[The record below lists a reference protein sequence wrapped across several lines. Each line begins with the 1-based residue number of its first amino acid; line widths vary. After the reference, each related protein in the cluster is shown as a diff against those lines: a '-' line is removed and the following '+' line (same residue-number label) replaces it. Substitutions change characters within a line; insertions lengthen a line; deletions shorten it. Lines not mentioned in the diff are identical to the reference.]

1 MPPPPVPEPVTNHKP
16 QIKMSITKQE
26 LHGGIACIVAV
37 AEAVRESKR
46 VPAGTLYATVMAY
59 LDLASFE
66 KVISI
71 LKKAHCVQ
79 ETQAHELVWIGN

>member
-1 MPPPPVPEPVTNHKP
+1 MPPVPEPATNLNP

-26 LHGGIACIVAV
+26 VHGGIGVIVAV

-46 VPAGTLYATVMAY
+46 VPAGTLYTMVMEY

-66 KVISI
+66 TVISI